1 MGEVFEFVI
10 KAAVFIGVALYMWS
24 VSSSL
29 ERLARDFKRLA
40 DCTGAK
46 EPVGD
51 SDQVVGV

>member
-10 KAAVFIGVALYMWS
+10 KAAVFVGVALYMWS

-29 ERLARDFKRLA
+29 ESLARDVRRLA
-40 DCTGAK
+40 DRSGAK

-51 SDQVVGV
+51 SDQVVSV